1 MEKSKRLTQEEKEE
15 VISILVNIGLMIVF
29 KSRDYKEYLSMLLH
43 TPISDVVYKY
53 IERLIVLSPLEI
65 ELILQKL

>member
-1 MEKSKRLTQEEKEE
+1 MKLTQEEKKEI
-15 VISILVNIGLMIVF
+15 ISILVNIGLIIEF
-29 KSRDYKEYLSMLLH
+29 KSRNYKEYLSMLLH
-43 TPISDVVYKY
+43 TPISNVVYKY